1 MNLNEKMGF
10 AKRQARAAT
19 QLLLSTTRLH
29 QPERRIGDDAQE
41 FWRSGRHA
49 SWREDSHWREARL
62 VQGNDLWTEMGCRH
76 LDLME
81 QGARLLRRDH
91 RTWGRVIDWGCGGGA
106 NAVQIAPRAQEFVG
120 VDISPTNLEE
130 CERQVAATCNT
141 PFHPLLIDVAD
152 PEAAIERVTSP
163 CDVFVSFYVFEL
175 LPTPEYGERI
185 LRIAHRLLV
194 PGGLALIQITYD
206 TGGWRTRPR
215 RRSYRSNPAAMTSYR
230 LHTFWTLSEQ
240 CGLTPRWVHLVPHD
254 EVGERYAYVLL
265 ENRAS
270 GGGAATS

>member
-91 RTWGRVIDWGCGGGA
+91 RTWGRVIDWGCGQWPC
-106 NAVQIAPRAQEFVG
+106 VKVP
-120 VDISPTNLEE
+120 DKPPTCGNMG
-130 CERQVAATCNT
+130 RDHAADR
-141 PFHPLLIDVAD
+141 PKARPLGPV
-152 PEAAIERVTSP
+152 PV
-163 CDVFVSFYVFEL
+163 V
-175 LPTPEYGERI
+175 
-185 LRIAHRLLV
+185 HRL
-194 PGGLALIQITYD
+194 
-206 TGGWRTRPR
+206 
-215 RRSYRSNPAAMTSYR
+215 
-230 LHTFWTLSEQ
+230 
-240 CGLTPRWVHLVPHD
+240 
-254 EVGERYAYVLL
+254 
-265 ENRAS
+265 
-270 GGGAATS
+270 